1 MVVFLFYG
9 MAIGVYLCPSS
20 SNSGGEYRLV
30 AVFYTV
36 VTLMLN
42 PFIYSLRNQEMKVA
56 LSRLLGIHTL
66 SSQGL

>member
-1 MVVFLFYG
+1 MFYG
-9 MAIGVYLCPSS
+9 MAIRVYLCPPS

-36 VTLMLN
+36 VTPMLN
-42 PFIYSLRNQEMKVA
+42 PFIYSLRNKEMKVA

>member
-1 MVVFLFYG
+1 M
-9 MAIGVYLCPSS
+9 
-20 SNSGGEYRLV
+20 

-42 PFIYSLRNQEMKVA
+42 PFIYSLRNKEMKVA